1 MANTEKSNSETLA
14 ETIKAIFDPLNKQ
27 LHDLE
32 AAIPETEAALRKIE
46 GSLKVEDVKH
56 AALLQAQLEALKSA
70 HLKAQAAI
78 ETAKKENA
86 DKLTTLYN
94 AAVRDAQQEI
104 EPKAR
109 EYEKKRDQLLAQAE
123 HVRQEAADWYFDA
136 TESANQKLRLF
147 QQWLPEGQTLAE
159 VGTLLGTARFAKSS
173 QLVQSPT
180 NVNHW

>member
-78 ETAKKENA
+78 ETAKTNNY
-86 DKLTTLYN
+86 DKPAIMTGFVVYLY
-94 AAVRDAQQEI
+94 AQR
-104 EPKAR
+104 R
-109 EYEKKRDQLLAQAE
+109 ES
-123 HVRQEAADWYFDA
+123 V
-136 TESANQKLRLF
+136 
-147 QQWLPEGQTLAE
+147 
-159 VGTLLGTARFAKSS
+159 FAKKHKSDIS
-173 QLVQSPT
+173 DTLKKISVPPQLPNKT
-180 NVNHW
+180 

>member
-32 AAIPETEAALRKIE
+32 AAIPEATTSLRKIE
-46 GSLKVEDVKH
+46 DSLKVEDVKK
-56 AALLQAQLEALKSA
+56 ATLLRAQLEALKSA
-70 HLKAQAAI
+70 HLKALAAI
-78 ETAKKENA
+78 ETTKQENA

-104 EPKAR
+104 EPNAR

-147 QQWLPEGQTLAE
+147 QQWLPEGQVFAE

>member
-1 MANTEKSNSETLA
+1 MADTEKSNSETLA
-14 ETIKAIFDPLNKQ
+14 ETIKAIFDPLTKQ

-32 AAIPETEAALRKIE
+32 AAIPEATTSLRKIE
-46 GSLKVEDVKH
+46 GSLKVEDVKQ
-56 AALLQAQLEALKSA
+56 ATLLRAQLEALKSA
-70 HLKAQAAI
+70 HLKALAAI

-109 EYEKKRDQLLAQAE
+109 EYEEKRDQLLEQAE
-123 HVRQEAADWYFDA
+123 HIRHEAADWYFDA
-136 TESANQKLRLF
+136 TAAANQKLRPF
-147 QQWLPEGQTLAE
+147 QEYLPEGQALSE

-173 QLVQSPT
+173 QLVQYPT